1 MRARRLINNY
11 RDQGTKQWETVIPEQ
26 IAEKLLKRTQAQ
38 RDAIIRAR
46 ELAMENATV
55 NVVI

>member
-1 MRARRLINNY
+1 VGDSHSRT
-11 RDQGTKQWETVIPEQ
+11 DSGEVV
-26 IAEKLLKRTQAQ
+26 KRTQAQ